1 MNKETDTG
9 STRSVTR
16 AFVLV
21 PWLKSAEQDAKKRG
35 RLQRTQEARL
45 EEAVGLAVA
54 IRLSIV
60 GTAIANV
67 AEPRPATLIGE
78 GKVEELKGLFE
89 ELKTDLVIVDGHL
102 SPVQQRNL
110 EKAWN
115 LKILDRTGLI
125 LWRVDDAF
133 CADAVSRGIVR
144 SCRVEQDGA
153 RRPGEP
159 GVAVVRFRAQPAIEV
174 LRRLGLQIRPF
185 GPGCHPRQ
193 PSTCTHEP
201 R

>member
-1 MNKETDTG
+1 M
-9 STRSVTR
+9 
-16 AFVLV
+16 LV
-21 PWLKSAEQDAKKRG
+21 PWLKSAEQDAKRRG

-45 EEAVGLAVA
+45 EEAVGLAAA

-78 GKVEELKGLFE
+78 GKVEELKGLLA

-125 LWRVDDAF
+125 LEIFGERANTREG
-133 CADAVSRGIVR
+133 ALQ
-144 SCRVEQDGA
+144 VELA
-153 RRPGEP
+153 H
-159 GVAVVRFRAQPAIEV
+159 
-174 LRRLGLQIRPF
+174 LN
-185 GPGCHPRQ
+185 
-193 PSTCTHEP
+193 
-201 R
+201 